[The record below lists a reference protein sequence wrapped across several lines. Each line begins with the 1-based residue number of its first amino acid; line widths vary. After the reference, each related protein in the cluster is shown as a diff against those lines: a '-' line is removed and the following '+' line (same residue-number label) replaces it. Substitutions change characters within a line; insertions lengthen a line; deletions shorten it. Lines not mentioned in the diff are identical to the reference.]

1 MGTISR
7 TEEVSR
13 LNDVEDSFEERYL
26 KVRIRI
32 FLAQILLNEP
42 IYKRRLNIFSFVA
55 WL

>member
-26 KVRIRI
+26 KVRMTVFQILI
-32 FLAQILLNEP
+32 FLMVYSHQGTNFYMFYE
-42 IYKRRLNIFSFVA
+42 
-55 WL
+55 